1 MVKFVLGM
9 SLGLILSCIYPKHC
23 PVVEVNPIKIDWEYE
38 TITLLLED
46 YQLMQSRIERD

>member
-1 MVKFVLGM
+1 MFKFILGI
-9 SLGLILSCIYPKHC
+9 SLGLVLSYIYPKHC

-46 YQLMQSRIERD
+46 FQCMQKN